1 MKKYF
6 ECRDYKLEL
15 GNKTYIM
22 GILNVTPDSFS
33 DGGRYLGYKTA
44 VERAK
49 EMIAEGADIID
60 IGGEST
66 RPGYRAVEAEEELQR
81 VMPVLQVLLTE
92 LEVPIS
98 IDTNKKVV
106 AEAALKAGAHIIN
119 DIWGLQ
125 KDQSIAEVAAKYN
138 AGVIIM
144 HNKEDKVYD
153 DLIKEIK
160 TFLKNSVKIAKGAG
174 ISNNSIIIDPGIGFG
189 KTFEHNLEVMKKFK
203 ELRELG
209 FPLLLATSR
218 KSFIGNILGLPTT
231 ERIEGTIATV
241 ALGIAAGADVVRV
254 HDVKEIYRAI
264 KVTDRIIRNSVK

>member
-209 FPLLLATSR
+209 LPLLLATSR